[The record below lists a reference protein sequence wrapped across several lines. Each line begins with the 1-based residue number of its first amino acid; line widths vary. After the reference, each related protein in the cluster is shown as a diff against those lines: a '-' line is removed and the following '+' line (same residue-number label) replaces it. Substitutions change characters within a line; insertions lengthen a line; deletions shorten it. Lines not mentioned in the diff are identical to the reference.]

1 MTYHHIAKGSI
12 LLLLC
17 LLMAN
22 AQAQSADKFQPKKVR
37 ILFVLDGS
45 GSMLDP
51 WDGNERFEIS
61 KKLLLNM
68 IDSLYKAD
76 PRVEIGVRVFGHQS
90 PRSARDCEDTKLV
103 IPFSKY
109 PTDAVKSKLNALTPQ
124 GWTPIAFS
132 MFRAAEDFPV
142 EPGVQ
147 NAIVLITDG
156 LETCD
161 GDICAAG
168 QLLTNK
174 KISVR
179 PFIIGLGLGSDKQNY
194 FECLGE
200 YYDASSA
207 VEFKKI
213 LDLVVARSLNNT
225 TTQLELMDHNNKP
238 TQTDLPITL
247 YDAHSGVLLYNFVH
261 ALGPNGRPDTLWLDP
276 TGKYDITV
284 HSFPPV
290 TVKDVALKPGIHNI
304 VRIPC
309 ASGTIKLT
317 DNVPG
322 NPLSPVQCLVL
333 DKKTNRT
340 LNLQLV
346 NSTQEYLAGTYDL
359 EILTV
364 PRIIKHNTVLKGG
377 QELSIYVPKPGSLQI
392 VSGRAGVAG
401 VYQLVKGQMQRVH
414 EFGQLQPKN
423 NLDLQPGEYI
433 LVLRWDDK
441 KRSENT
447 EQVKFKINS
456 GATTTLR
463 Y

>member
-1 MTYHHIAKGSI
+1 MAQHIAKGSI

-17 LLMAN
+17 LLLTN
-22 AQAQSADKFQPKKVR
+22 AHAQSADKYQAKKVR

-61 KKLLLNM
+61 KNLLFRM

-90 PRSARDCEDTKLV
+90 PRSAKDCEDTKLV
-103 IPFSKY
+103 IPFGKH

-124 GWTPIAFS
+124 GWTPIAYS
-132 MFRAAEDFPV
+132 MFRAAEDFTV

-200 YYDASSA
+200 YFDASSA
-207 VEFKKI
+207 IEFKKI

-225 TTQLELMDHNNKP
+225 TTQIELMDHNNKP
-238 TQTDLPITL
+238 TQTDVPITL
-247 YDAHSGVLLYNFVH
+247 YDAHSGVLLYNMVH

-276 TGKYDITV
+276 TGKYNITV
-284 HSFPPV
+284 HTFPPV
-290 TVKDVALKPGIHNI
+290 SVKNVGLKPGMHNV

-309 ASGTIKLT
+309 PSGTIKLT
-317 DNVPG
+317 DNIP
-322 NPLSPVQCLVL
+322 NSPISPVQCLVL

-346 NSTQEYLAGTYDL
+346 NTTQQYLAGTYDL
-359 EILTV
+359 EILTL
-364 PRIIKHNTVLKGG
+364 PRIKKHNTVIAGG
-377 QELSIYVPKPGSLQI
+377 KEVNIYVPKPGNLQI
-392 VSGRAGVAG
+392 VSGRTGIAG
-401 VYQLVKGQMQRVH
+401 VYQLVNGQMERVY
-414 EFGQLQPKN
+414 EFGKLGAKN
-423 NLDLQPGEYI
+423 SLDLQPGEYI

-441 KRSENT
+441 KKSEHT

>member
-1 MTYHHIAKGSI
+1 MANNIVKGSI
-12 LLLLC
+12 LLTLC
-17 LLMAN
+17 LLLAN
-22 AQAQSADKFQPKKVR
+22 ANAQSADKFQPKKIR

-51 WDGNERFEIS
+51 WNGEERFDIS

-76 PRVEIGVRVFGHQS
+76 ARVEVGVRVFGHQS
-90 PRSARDCEDTKLV
+90 PRSAKDCEDTKLV
-103 IPFSKY
+103 VPFGHQSA
-109 PTDAVKSKLNALTPQ
+109 DAVKGKLNALTPQ

-156 LETCD
+156 LETCN

-168 QLLTNK
+168 QLLINK

-179 PFIIGLGLGSDKQNY
+179 PFIIGLGLGKDKQDY

-225 TTQLELMDHNNKP
+225 TTQIELLDHNKKP
-238 TQTDLPITL
+238 TQTNVPISL

-261 ALGPNGRPDTLWLDP
+261 ALSAAGRPDTLWLDP
-276 TGKYDITV
+276 TGKYNITV
-284 HSFPPV
+284 HTFPPV
-290 TVKDVALKPGIHNI
+290 TVNNVALEPGIHNT

-317 DNVPG
+317 DNIP
-322 NPLSPVQCLVL
+322 NSPLSSVQCLVL

-346 NSTQEYLAGTYDL
+346 NSRQQYLAGTYDL
-359 EILTV
+359 EILTL

-392 VSGRAGVAG
+392 VSGRAGIAG
-401 VYQLVKGQMQRVH
+401 VYQLVGGQMQRVY
-414 EFGQLQPKN
+414 EFGKLEPKN
-423 NLDLQPGEYI
+423 SLDLQPGEYI

-441 KRSENT
+441 KRSEHT
-447 EQVKFKINS
+447 EQIKFKINS